1 MPRSTAEDDYER
13 YKMRLDAEVGLAASS
28 AFFCGVSLDM
38 LSETE
43 LSAGETKEWI
53 MWPVKPAAFVCSG
66 SAVLPTNL
74 RARSLTGPDVSR
86 SLLWPRAASIA

>member
-1 MPRSTAEDDYER
+1 MTRATAENNYER

-53 MWPVKPAAFVCSG
+53 MWPVKPHVTALVCSD
-66 SAVLPTNL
+66 SAVSPTNL
-74 RARSLTGPDVSR
+74 RAP
-86 SLLWPRAASIA
+86 

>member
-1 MPRSTAEDDYER
+1 MARSTAEDDYER

-53 MWPVKPAAFVCSG
+53 MWPVKPHATALVCSG
-66 SAVLPTNL
+66 SAVSPTNL
-74 RARSLTGPDVSR
+74 RAP
-86 SLLWPRAASIA
+86 